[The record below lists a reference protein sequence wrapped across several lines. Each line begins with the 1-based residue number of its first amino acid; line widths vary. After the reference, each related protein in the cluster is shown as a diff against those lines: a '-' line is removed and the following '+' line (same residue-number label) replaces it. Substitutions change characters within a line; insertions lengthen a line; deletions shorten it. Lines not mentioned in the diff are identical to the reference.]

1 MNCPKCGTILK
12 DKHIEE
18 KKCWSCYTELIWNC
32 KNCSTANLLNTN
44 VCEYC
49 KCWVCEK
56 CDNNNN
62 SKDKICKKCEPIKK
76 VETVVREVMKEEQKK
91 EIKKTDNNVVITDID
106 IPYWRLVSIMFKTIF
121 ASIPAFIIFW
131 IVFSIFA
138 FLFLNASIATLFYS
152 LSNQY

>member
-1 MNCPKCGTILK
+1 
-12 DKHIEE
+12 
-18 KKCWSCYTELIWNC
+18 
-32 KNCSTANLLNTN
+32 
-44 VCEYC
+44 
-49 KCWVCEK
+49 
-56 CDNNNN
+56 
-62 SKDKICKKCEPIKK
+62 
-76 VETVVREVMKEEQKK
+76 MKEEQKK